1 MVPQWRGVSAAG
13 GHALREGG
21 MSVAK
26 LFLSGILVAS
36 GLVLG
41 AFTLHGYFDPRWHL
55 RQTEAAETRA
65 RVSGAW
71 TTSTH
76 VAAGHAVARE
86 VATAQPRA
94 EKTGFRPDAAAPNPE
109 AAEAKAAEVKARK
122 RLAEKKLAE
131 QKVAEKRQAEEA
143 RKAEKAAAEQ
153 RTTFKW
159 PWNWFAN

>member
-1 MVPQWRGVSAAG
+1 
-13 GHALREGG
+13 

-36 GLVLG
+36 GLILG
-41 AFTLHGYFDPRWHL
+41 AFTLHGYFDPRWQL

-94 EKTGFRPDAAAPNPE
+94 DRTGLKPDAAAPNPE
-109 AAEAKAAEVKARK
+109 AAEAKAVEAKARK
-122 RLAEKKLAE
+122 RLAEQKL
-131 QKVAEKRQAEEA
+131 AEKRQAEEA
-143 RKAEKAAAEQ
+143 RKAEKAAEQ
-153 RTTFKW
+153 QTTFKW

>member
-1 MVPQWRGVSAAG
+1 VGFLLP
-13 GHALREGG
+13 ALREGG

-26 LFLSGILVAS
+26 LFLSGIMVAS

-41 AFTLHGYFDPRWHL
+41 AFTLQGYFDPRWQL
-55 RQTEAAETRA
+55 RQTEAAETRG

-76 VAAGHAVARE
+76 VAAGHTVARE
-86 VATAQPRA
+86 PTTAQPRV
-94 EKTGFRPDAAAPNPE
+94 EKTGLKPDAGAPNPDAADAKG
-109 AAEAKAAEVKARK
+109 AAAKERK

-131 QKVAEKRQAEEA
+131 QKLAEKRQAEEV
-143 RKAEKAAAEQ
+143 RKAAEQ
-153 RTTFKW
+153 QTTFKW